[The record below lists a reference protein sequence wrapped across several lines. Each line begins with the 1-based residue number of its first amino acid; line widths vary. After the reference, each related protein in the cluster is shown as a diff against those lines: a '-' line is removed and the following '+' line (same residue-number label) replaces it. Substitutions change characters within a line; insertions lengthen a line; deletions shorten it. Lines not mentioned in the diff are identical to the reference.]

1 MLKLY
6 RFLVNF
12 FFPLVTIIIFLRTF
26 FYKEDKV
33 RYKEKLFASSLNI
46 LKKSEKKLIW
56 FHAASIG
63 EIKSIVP
70 LIKKFDNEG
79 SYEFLITTQT
89 LSSAGLIKKIFNKQ
103 NIIHR
108 FFPID
113 RPKLIKIFLDGW
125 SPSIAIFVESEIWP
139 NFINQIK
146 IKKIPLI
153 LLNARI
159 TKKTFLKWN
168 TVPKT
173 AKEIFSNF
181 DLCLSSSIQTQEY
194 LQKLNVKNI
203 KYLGNLKLAGE
214 VIVNNKVPIINNDL
228 NKRFFWC
235 ALSTHNKENLFCLN
249 VHRILKNTFSNLTTI
264 IIPRHINKVKSVQSV
279 CKKLNLENQIL
290 SNDEKIDEKKDII
303 IINSYG
309 NTSKYLKLCKSVFI
323 GKSLIK
329 KLEKV
334 AGQNPIEAAKLGC
347 KIYSGPYI
355 YNFQEIYELLKKN
368 DISEIIN
375 SENELSNKI
384 SIDFKTTSKDKDT
397 KIKIINDL
405 GDKILV
411 DTHAEVNKI
420 LIK

>member
-26 FYKEDKV
+26 FNKEDKV
-33 RYKEKLFASSLNI
+33 RYKEKLFESSLNI
-46 LKKSEKKLIW
+46 IKSSGKKLIW

-70 LIKKFDNEG
+70 LIKKFDNDG
-79 SYEFLITTQT
+79 DYEFLITTQT

-103 NIIHR
+103 NVIHR

-125 SPSIAIFVESEIWP
+125 SPSVALFVDSEIWP
-139 NFINQIK
+139 NFITQIK

-159 TKKTFLKWN
+159 TEKTFSKWN
-168 TVPKT
+168 TFPKT
-173 AKEIFSNF
+173 AKKIFSNF
-181 DLCLSSSIQTQEY
+181 DLCLSSSVQTQEY

-214 VIVNNKVPIINNDL
+214 AIIDNKAPIINKGL
-228 NKRFFWC
+228 NERLFWC

-264 IIPRHINKVKSVQSV
+264 IIPRHINKVKNVQSI

-290 SNDEKIDEKKDII
+290 SNDEKIDENKDII

-309 NTSKYLKLCKSVFI
+309 KTSTYLNLCKSVFI

-329 KLEKV
+329 KLKNV

-347 KIYSGPYI
+347 KIYSGPYV
-355 YNFQEIYELLKKN
+355 YNFQEIYELLKEN

-375 SENELSNKI
+375 SENELSNKL
-384 SIDFKTTSKDKDT
+384 SIDFKTTNKEKDT
-397 KIKIINDL
+397 KIKRINDL
-405 GDKILV
+405 GDKILLE
-411 DTHAEVNKI
+411 THSEINKI

>member
-26 FYKEDKV
+26 FNKEDKV
-33 RYKEKLFASSLNI
+33 RYKEKLFESALNI
-46 LKKSEKKLIW
+46 IKSPGKKLIW

-63 EIKSIVP
+63 EIKSVVP
-70 LIKKFDNEG
+70 LIKKFDNDG
-79 SYEFLITTQT
+79 DYEFLITTQT

-103 NIIHR
+103 NVIHR

-125 SPSIAIFVESEIWP
+125 SPSVALFVDSEIWP
-139 NFINQIK
+139 NFITQIK

-159 TKKTFLKWN
+159 TKKTFSKWN

-181 DLCLSSSIQTQEY
+181 DLCLSSSVQTKEY

-214 VIVNNKVPIINNDL
+214 AIIDNKAPIINKGL
-228 NKRFFWC
+228 NERLFWC

-249 VHRILKNTFSNLTTI
+249 VHRILKNTYSNLTTI
-264 IIPRHINKVKSVQSV
+264 IIPRHINKVKGVQSI

-290 SNDEKIDEKKDII
+290 SNDEKIDDKKDII

-309 NTSKYLKLCKSVFI
+309 NTSKYLNLCKSVFI

-329 KLEKV
+329 KLKNV

-347 KIYSGPYI
+347 KIYSGPYV
-355 YNFQEIYELLKKN
+355 YNFQEIYELLKEN

-375 SENELSNKI
+375 SENELSNKL
-384 SIDFKTTSKDKDT
+384 SIDFKSTNKDKDT

-405 GDKILV
+405 GDKILLE
-411 DTHAEVNKI
+411 THSEINKI